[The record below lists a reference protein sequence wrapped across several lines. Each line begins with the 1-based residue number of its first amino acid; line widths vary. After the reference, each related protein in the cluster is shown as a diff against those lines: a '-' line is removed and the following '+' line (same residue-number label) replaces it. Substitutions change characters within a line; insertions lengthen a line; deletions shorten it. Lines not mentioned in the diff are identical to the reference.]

1 MSEVPSDKFLSREK
15 AYELEHKTGFS
26 RKELLTFHKHYG
38 ACVDSLGRITEEDKA
53 AFLKEMNLED
63 DEVTLQVMSSIQA
76 VKKKKPGKVNRTKK
90 GIRGENRPLHFE
102 EYIQSLMFLRHGQ
115 GRLDLR
121 TRYLY
126 QQYSTSDK
134 GLNREDIE
142 KLLAE
147 NLKPEIMER
156 PRAAIRLKTWVKRH
170 FNLADLD
177 KSGYVDYSEFDKII
191 NSDHNF
197 FKIEDIKVDMNS
209 IAGSIYKRR
218 KREEILAKLE
228 KRLNFGPSK

>member
-1 MSEVPSDKFLSREK
+1 
-15 AYELEHKTGFS
+15 
-26 RKELLTFHKHYG
+26 
-38 ACVDSLGRITEEDKA
+38 
-53 AFLKEMNLED
+53 
-63 DEVTLQVMSSIQA
+63 
-76 VKKKKPGKVNRTKK
+76 
-90 GIRGENRPLHFE
+90 
-102 EYIQSLMFLRHGQ
+102 
-115 GRLDLR
+115 
-121 TRYLY
+121 
-126 QQYSTSDK
+126 
-134 GLNREDIE
+134 
-142 KLLAE
+142 
-147 NLKPEIMER
+147 MER